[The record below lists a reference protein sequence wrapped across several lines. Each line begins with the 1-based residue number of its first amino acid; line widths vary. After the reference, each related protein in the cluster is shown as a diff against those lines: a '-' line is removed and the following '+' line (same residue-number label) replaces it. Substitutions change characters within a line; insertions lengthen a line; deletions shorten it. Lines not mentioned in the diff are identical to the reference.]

1 MVSLPDSYVQTL
13 PDIYRDI
20 LQSFPKIEPSRRRGY
35 GLAIQTI
42 HAALHD
48 AYELGEIREAC
59 AEMARK
65 KAVEIRNGIFVHPT
79 ELGEELVAKLSG
91 QVVAPVQVPAFPD
104 PPI

>member
-1 MVSLPDSYVQTL
+1 MVSLPDSYVKTL

-20 LQSFPKIEPSRRRGY
+20 LQSFPRIEPARKREY

-48 AYELGEIREAC
+48 TYELGEISEAC

-65 KAVEIRNGIFVHPT
+65 HAVKIRHGIFMHPT
-79 ELGEELVAKLSG
+79 ELGEALIAKLSD
-91 QVVAPVQVPAFPD
+91 QSLAPVQVPAFP
-104 PPI
+104 